1 MNIKDMSLDEL
12 WDLFP
17 IIFVDSNTNFKDIY
31 LEEEHKLKLLLGNHI
46 KRISH
51 IGSTSIKNIK
61 TKPIID
67 ILIEIDFDNKSIVK
81 DTL

>member
-1 MNIKDMSLDEL
+1 MKLKDMTLNEL

-17 IIFVDSNTNFKDIY
+17 ITFVDSNTNFKNTY
-31 LEEEHKLKLLLGNHI
+31 LKEEQNLKSLLGNHI

-61 TKPIID
+61 TGISKFIGFFDIIC
-67 ILIEIDFDNKSIVK
+67 IRRIVIYC
-81 DTL
+81 

>member
-17 IIFVDSNTNFKDIY
+17 ITFVDSNTNFKDIY